1 MLYYVCENPS
11 LIFQGIVAVVT
22 LARFV
27 VDMLDKSKRR
37 SQDKDKRRSK

>member
-1 MLYYVCENPS
+1 MYYVCENPG

-27 VDMLDKSKRR
+27 MDMLDKSKRR
-37 SQDKDKRRSK
+37 SQDKDERRFKK